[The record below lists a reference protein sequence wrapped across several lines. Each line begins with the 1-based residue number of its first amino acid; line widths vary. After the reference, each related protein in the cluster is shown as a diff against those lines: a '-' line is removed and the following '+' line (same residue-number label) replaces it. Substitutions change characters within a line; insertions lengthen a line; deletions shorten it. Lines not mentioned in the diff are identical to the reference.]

1 MTEELNIRQF
11 FTSFVKFIV
20 RNNKLIYSM
29 IIIGVLSVI
38 IFQKFKTPYYET
50 KAICMS
56 GISKYER
63 VDYEEGWLQRTAID
77 LINYL
82 EINIENKD
90 YNELA
95 YLLGIDISVAQKIK
109 KIEAEQLF
117 QKDMNEE
124 FFSLNKFEVMLV
136 VFDNNIISEIQEGLL
151 YYFNSN
157 NYVKKYYE
165 EFIESSNKIILDI
178 NQEMKL
184 LEKIRIEGSK
194 NRMDF
199 SSSLKVINGQEK
211 SEVSNQI
218 VALSQYREDIR
229 TQKELLKPLS
239 FVQDFAKVN
248 QKEDDILI
256 WSILGAFLS
265 FLISLFVALIK
276 EIINN

>member
-56 GISKYER
+56 GISEYER

>member
-56 GISKYER
+56 GISKYES

-256 WSILGAFLS
+256 WSILGSFLS

>member
-1 MTEELNIRQF
+1 MNEEINIRQIF
-11 FTSFVKFIV
+11 SEFVHFNKRNKNLIFVFVLIGIV
-20 RNNKLIYSM
+20 
-29 IIIGVLSVI
+29 SVI
-38 IFQKFKTPYYET
+38 LFQNLKPAYYET

-256 WSILGAFLS
+256 WSILGSFLS

>member
-239 FVQDFAKVN
+239 FVQDFANVN

-256 WSILGAFLS
+256 WSILGSFLS

>member
-276 EIINN
+276 EIVNN